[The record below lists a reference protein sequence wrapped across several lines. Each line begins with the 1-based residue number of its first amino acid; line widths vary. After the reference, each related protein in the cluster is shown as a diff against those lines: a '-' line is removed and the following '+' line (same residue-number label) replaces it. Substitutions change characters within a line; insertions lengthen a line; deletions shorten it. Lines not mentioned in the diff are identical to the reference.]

1 MVCHMRCVAVSV
13 SVLALGTVAAADAT
27 SSAERV
33 SAGVPVHAPI
43 GAGARAA
50 YTGYVTVLG
59 GAGPTHSGSQ
69 GDGWTL
75 VLVRSQRGAVRYR
88 ACAQWLAGS
97 ARRCWSATA
106 TQNRKSRI
114 GVALFVN
121 DSGGPGPWL
130 VTWRVGARQVASW
143 RFTVTSEGV

>member
-1 MVCHMRCVAVSV
+1 MRCVAASV
-13 SVLALGTVAAADAT
+13 SILALGSVAAADAI
-27 SSAERV
+27 SSVGRE
-33 SAGVPVHAPI
+33 SAGAPVRAPI
-43 GAGARAA
+43 GARARAP

-59 GAGPTHSGSQ
+59 GAGPRHGGSQ

-75 VLVRSQRGAVRYR
+75 VFASRQRGAVRYQ

-106 TQNRKSRI
+106 TQNRQSRI
-114 GVALFVN
+114 LVALFVN
-121 DSGGPGPWL
+121 DEGGPGPWL
-130 VTWRVGARQVASW
+130 VTWRVGGRQVASW